1 MRQTVGRV
9 YAEALFSLA
18 QESGCEARIH
28 EELDTFDDLTG
39 QYPELAVLLDVP
51 TLSAPERVEVLRR
64 IIGDT
69 QGITENFLCLL
80 TERRRF
86 SHLSE
91 IRRSFDAM
99 YDEHFG
105 IAEVEVTS
113 AVALTDAQRKALC
126 ETLGRKLSRKIRL
139 HEQVDASLIG
149 GMIVQY
155 GDTRMDNSLRG
166 QLSQFARE
174 SKSE

>member
-18 QESGCEARIH
+18 QESQCEERIH
-28 EELDTFDDLTG
+28 EELDTFDDLAG
-39 QYPELAVLLDVP
+39 QYPELKTLLDVP

-64 IIGDT
+64 IIGDEE
-69 QGITENFLCLL
+69 GITENFLCLL
-80 TERRRF
+80 AERRRF
-86 SHLSE
+86 SCLPE
-91 IRRSFDAM
+91 IRRSFDRM
-99 YDEHFG
+99 YDEQFG

-113 AVALTDAQRKALC
+113 AVALDDAQRRALC
-126 ETLGRKLSRKIRL
+126 QTLGKKLSRKIRL
-139 HEQVDASLIG
+139 HEQVDPSLIG

-166 QLSQFARE
+166 RLSQFSRE
-174 SKSE
+174 TRTK